1 MDRLNALAWFVIV
14 PTMLTETHSSNQ
26 VSVLS
31 IVVQASRVN
40 TGCCKKNDGM
50 HNVLVSSVSYIRIS
64 HLLGVFNFFFFF
76 FFFWL
81 IAAHSNYRYVLVA
94 VTIIIYKTLEHS
106 QAI

>member
-1 MDRLNALAWFVIV
+1 MSLSPLCLILEDR
-14 PTMLTETHSSNQ
+14 T
-26 VSVLS
+26 
-31 IVVQASRVN
+31 
-40 TGCCKKNDGM
+40 CCG
-50 HNVLVSSVSYIRIS
+50 YAI
-64 HLLGVFNFFFFF
+64 FFF

>member
-14 PTMLTETHSSNQ
+14 PTMLTETHGSNQ

-31 IVVQASRVN
+31 IVLQASRVN

-50 HNVLVSSVSYIRIS
+50 HNVLVSSVSYIRRS
-64 HLLGVFNFFFFF
+64 HLLRVCNFF

>member
-1 MDRLNALAWFVIV
+1 MVVIRSAFF
-14 PTMLTETHSSNQ
+14 LLCFKQAE
-26 VSVLS
+26 S
-31 IVVQASRVN
+31 IQDVAKRM
-40 TGCCKKNDGM
+40 TGCTMSLSPLCLILEDRTCCG
-50 HNVLVSSVSYIRIS
+50 YAI
-64 HLLGVFNFFFFF
+64 FFF

>member
-1 MDRLNALAWFVIV
+1 MSLSPLCLILEDR
-14 PTMLTETHSSNQ
+14 T
-26 VSVLS
+26 
-31 IVVQASRVN
+31 
-40 TGCCKKNDGM
+40 CCG
-50 HNVLVSSVSYIRIS
+50 YAI
-64 HLLGVFNFFFFF
+64 F